1 MTELENMLVG
11 LPPERQE
18 AILKRADELEV
29 YFSGDIV
36 MMKEKGEEWVDGM
49 LDGIGEGGEIIQVR

>member
-1 MTELENMLVG
+1 MTELDIMLQG

-18 AILKRADELEV
+18 AIRKRANELEV

-36 MMKEKGEEWVDGM
+36 LMKENGEKWVDGM
-49 LDGIGEGGEIIQVR
+49 LDDIDESSITQLR

>member
-1 MTELENMLVG
+1 MSELDIMLQG

-18 AILKRADELEV
+18 AIRKRADELEI

-36 MMKEKGEEWVDGM
+36 LMKEKGEDWVDGM
-49 LDGIGEGGEIIQVR
+49 LYGIDESSITQLR

>member
-1 MTELENMLVG
+1 MKELDIMLQG

-18 AILKRADELEV
+18 AIRKRADELEV

-36 MMKEKGEEWVDGM
+36 LMKEEGEEWVDGM
-49 LDGIGEGGEIIQVR
+49 LDGLDESSITQLR

>member
-1 MTELENMLVG
+1 MSELDIMLQG

-18 AILKRADELEV
+18 AIRKRADELEV

-36 MMKEKGEEWVDGM
+36 LMKRKGEDWVDGV
-49 LDGIGEGGEIIQVR
+49 LDGIDESSITQLR